1 MDLPKTLPDATT
13 ADTDTGTG
21 TGISFIIPHK
31 GRVDLLNLTVQSIIK
46 QAKSN
51 PHLNID
57 IVIVTQNQSLSLGVS
72 SKDVD
77 LQIIE
82 RPESDSIS
90 MLRNTGADNSKGYYL
105 AFTDADIDLSS
116 NWLECLIEIIQT
128 DPNTM
133 LASACQSCSET
144 SNSLEK
150 IRTALSNLAVD
161 TDVEFLPG
169 SNLLLK
175 KDTFIKAGKF
185 PPQLRTCEDYFFTN
199 KVNEIGRLVYTS
211 KTSFIHLG
219 EDKNYTELFK
229 KETWRG
235 QSNLQSIQG
244 RSISLA
250 EIPSF
255 IVPLWVFV
263 FTIFSVISLA
273 SIWPTA
279 ALLASALAFGPIAV
293 YTIRLY
299 LLTKKRIGILNI
311 GVFYCVYFP
320 ARGYGTL
327 LGLIKSITR

>member
-1 MDLPKTLPDATT
+1 MDLSETH
-13 ADTDTGTG
+13 TDDRNV
-21 TGISFIIPHK
+21 SFIIPHK
-31 GRVDLLNLTVQSIIK
+31 GRVDLLNLTVQSIIE
-46 QAKSN
+46 QAESN
-51 PHLNID
+51 PQLNID
-57 IVIVTQNQSLSLGVS
+57 IVVVTQNQSLSLDAT
-72 SKDVD
+72 SKEVD

-105 AFTDADIDLSS
+105 AFIDADIDLSP

-128 DPNTM
+128 NPCTM
-133 LASACQSCSET
+133 LASACQSSSENA
-144 SNSLEK
+144 NSLEK
-150 IRTALSNLAVD
+150 IRTELSNLAVD

-169 SNLLLK
+169 SNLFLK
-175 KDTFIKAGKF
+175 KEIFIKAGKF

-199 KVNEIGRLVYTS
+199 KVNELGRLVYTS
-211 KTSFIHLG
+211 KASFIHLG
-219 EDKNYTELFK
+219 EDKNYTEMFK

-263 FTIFSVISLA
+263 FATIAILSLTLISPSA
-273 SIWPTA
+273 T
-279 ALLASALAFGPIAV
+279 LLALALALGPISA

-299 LLTKKRIGILNI
+299 LLTNKRIDILNI
-311 GVFYCVYFP
+311 GIFYCVYFP

-327 LGLIKSITR
+327 LGLIKPFTS